1 MLVVIVG
8 WIGGDL
14 FLFCVVILLIIPNL
28 NKKEQN
34 SGGMHQFKKLEIWK
48 RSQEMC
54 LNVHGVTS
62 GFPKSEM
69 FGLQSQIRRCSVSI
83 PSNIAEGT
91 SRNSDKEFNR
101 FIEIALGSAYEL
113 ETQLI
118 IANRLNYIEKSTFDS
133 LSEELNALIQMTMKF
148 RSRLRPN

>member
-1 MLVVIVG
+1 M
-8 WIGGDL
+8 
-14 FLFCVVILLIIPNL
+14 ILLFIPNL
-28 NKKEQN
+28 NREEQN
-34 SGGMHQFKKLEIWK
+34 LGGMHQFKKLEIWR

-54 LNVHGVTS
+54 INVYGVTS
-62 GFPKSEM
+62 GFPKSET

-101 FIEIALGSAYEL
+101 FLEIALGSAYEL

-118 IANRLNYIEKSTFDS
+118 IANRLNYIEKSTFDN
-133 LSEELNALIQMTMKF
+133 LSDELNALIQMTMKF
-148 RSRLRPN
+148 RSRLHIN

>member
-1 MLVVIVG
+1 
-8 WIGGDL
+8 
-14 FLFCVVILLIIPNL
+14 
-28 NKKEQN
+28 
-34 SGGMHQFKKLEIWK
+34 MHQFKKLEIWK

-54 LNVHGVTS
+54 LKVYGITS
-62 GFPKSEM
+62 DFPKSEM
-69 FGLQSQIRRCSVSI
+69 FGLQSQIRRSSVSI

-101 FIEIALGSAYEL
+101 FIEITLGSAYEL

-148 RSRLRPN
+148 QTRLRAN